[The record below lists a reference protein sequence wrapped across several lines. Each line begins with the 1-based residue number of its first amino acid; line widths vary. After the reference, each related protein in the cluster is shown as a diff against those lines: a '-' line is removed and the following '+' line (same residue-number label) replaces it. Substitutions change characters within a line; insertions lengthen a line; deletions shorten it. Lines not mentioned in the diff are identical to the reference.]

1 MKKLISFLVLFVTIG
16 LGASAQTT
24 VVINEVNADNP
35 GGNDTREFV
44 ELYGT
49 PNASLAGYS
58 LVFCGG
64 STITYYYAIDLSPY
78 SLDQYGFFVAGNA
91 LASNVDV
98 VFANALLQNGADA
111 VALYFAPITN
121 FPNASPISTTNLVDA
136 VVYGTA
142 DAPIPAL
149 ITALGLNS
157 IPGYTPFDETA
168 QATGGA
174 DLTQSRVPD
183 GGIAFENTSYQ
194 LQALTPGTW
203 NSNPC
208 AAGSPVFLTDVS
220 PLSLCDN
227 ASTTVAM
234 DAYNGLGSGT
244 FVLVDATQNI
254 VAVSDSNFTFGGA
267 TGTFTVYSVG
277 YTGALDSASIAV
289 GLPLA
294 GITASQCVTLSTS
307 SLSVSLVPCAGCA
320 GGTISSDL
328 PSNGIITAD
337 GTSDVFN
344 LFTTSI
350 STTDTYDFALLDN
363 TGGFIQWLS
372 ASFDFNTLTPGIYQI
387 SGVSYEGTLS
397 GDVSGAALNT
407 IVASTC
413 IDISTNTLS
422 FTVLGIPSVVIN
434 EVNAD
439 NIMTV
444 DTQEFIELFGN
455 ANEPLTG
462 LCVVL
467 IDGTTL
473 TTYNAFDLDNYST
486 DANGFFVLGEATV
499 NQVDYVFPNV
509 QAVIQNGADAVAIYV
524 GNASQYPNGS
534 AITISNLVD
543 AVVYGTAD
551 IQNNSLIAALGLN
564 AVSGYVQFD
573 ETAQTAGTDL
583 TISRIPDGGS
593 AFTTNYVTQALTPGT
608 WNSPPCGAGT
618 IALADGT
625 SAVNFCTNQS
635 TVIDFNAFN
644 GTGTGVI
651 LLTDGTG
658 VILQELTTTT
668 YDFNAIA
675 GTYNIYSI
683 GYTGTL
689 DAASIQ
695 VGASIFSAAASQCIS
710 ISTTFISVTITTCI
724 GCEAGLVAIANGTT
738 NTTVYLNSSTDVLGL
753 TTTSASSTATYA
765 FALTDITQHFIQWVP
780 ANFDFNTLTTGIY
793 LVYGVSYEGALTE
806 PLAGALISTATAA
819 NCIAWTPNFIYI
831 NTLVVAEVVINELN
845 ADNPGGND
853 TQEFVELY
861 GEANASLD
869 NLVIVFY
876 GGSTGGSYAAFDLD
890 GYTTDANGFFVL
902 GDTLTTNVD
911 YMITSATLQ
920 NGADGVALFVGNGSD
935 FPNTTA
941 PTTHNLIDVMIYGTD
956 DAAATVLISG
966 FGLDVMF
973 PGYAQFNE
981 TVQAAGADL
990 TQSRIPDG
998 GPALSNYNVA
1008 LQALTPGTFNVN
1020 VSVQELEGF
1029 DQLTLFPNPTSNN
1042 FNIQWNSNSNEY
1054 VQLRIVDITGQLVY
1068 QNSQAVTQ
1076 GMNTLEIAAQSWAN
1090 GYYMIEMEVNNT
1102 IGRMKLVKN

>member
-49 PNASLAGYS
+49 PNASLNGYT

-121 FPNASPISTTNLVDA
+121 FSNASPISTTNLVDA

-183 GGIAFENTSYQ
+183 GGIAFENTTYQ

-208 AAGSPVFLTDVS
+208 TAGSPVFLTDVS

-234 DAYNGLGSGT
+234 DVYNGQGT
-244 FVLVDATQNI
+244 GMFVLVDAAQNI

-267 TGTFTVYSVG
+267 TGTFTIYSVG

-294 GITASQCVTLSTS
+294 GITASQCFSVSTS

-434 EVNAD
+434 EVNSD

-499 NQVDYVFPNV
+499 SQVDYVFPNV
-509 QAVIQNGADAVAIYV
+509 QAVIQNGADAVAIYI

-534 AITISNLVD
+534 SITNVNLVD

-583 TISRIPDGGS
+583 TVSRIPDGGS
-593 AFTTNYVTQALTPGT
+593 SFTTNYVTQGLTPGT

-625 SAVNFCTNQS
+625 STVNFCTNQS

-651 LLTDGTG
+651 LLTDGSG

-724 GCEAGLVAIANGTT
+724 GCEAGLVGTSNGST
-738 NTTVYLNSSTDVLGL
+738 NVIVYLNSSADVLGL
-753 TTTSASSTATYA
+753 TTTSTSITATYA
-765 FALTDITQHFIQWVP
+765 YALTDITQHFIQWVP

-793 LVYGVSYEGALTE
+793 LIYGVSYEGTLTE

-876 GGSTGGSYAAFDLD
+876 GGTTGGSYAAFDLD

-981 TVQAAGADL
+981 TVQTAGTDL

-1008 LQALTPGTFNVN
+1008 LQALTPGTYNVTVN
-1020 VSVQELEGF
+1020 VQEVEGF
-1029 DQLTLFPNPTSNN
+1029 DQLTIYPNPTSNN

-1054 VQLRIVDITGQLVY
+1054 VQLRIVDIAGQLVY
-1068 QNSQAVTQ
+1068 QNSHAITQ
-1076 GMNTLEIAAQSWAN
+1076 GMNTLEIDAQSWAN